1 MNKHKTRCEWAGS
14 DPVYIKYHDTEWG
27 VPVHD
32 DRKLFEFLILE
43 GAQAGLSWVTILKKR
58 ENYIK
63 AFDNFDP
70 VKVSSYNSSHVQ
82 KLLLNKGIIRNRL
95 KIQSA
100 IKNAGSFL
108 KVIKEFG
115 SFDNYIW
122 QFTEGKVIKNAWGNV
137 SELPS
142 ETKESRFMSKDL
154 KKRGFSFI
162 GPTIC
167 YAFMQAIGMV
177 NDHTIECFRYS
188 EVE

>member
-1 MNKHKTRCEWAGS
+1 M
-14 DPVYIKYHDTEWG
+14 V
-27 VPVHD
+27 
-32 DRKLFEFLILE
+32 L
-43 GAQAGLSWVTILKKR
+43 
-58 ENYIK
+58 
-63 AFDNFDP
+63 
-70 VKVSSYNSSHVQ
+70 
-82 KLLLNKGIIRNRL
+82 
-95 KIQSA
+95 
-100 IKNAGSFL
+100 
-108 KVIKEFG
+108 
-115 SFDNYIW
+115 
-122 QFTEGKVIKNAWGNV
+122 KNAWENV